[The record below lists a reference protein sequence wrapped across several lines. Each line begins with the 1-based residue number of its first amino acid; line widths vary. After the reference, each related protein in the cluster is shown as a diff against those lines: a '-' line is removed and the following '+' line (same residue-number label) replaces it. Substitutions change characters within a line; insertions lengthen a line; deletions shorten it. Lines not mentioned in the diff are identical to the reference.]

1 MRYID
6 VTLAIGLKK
15 ERVYIGETA
24 FILEDVRRG
33 KEGIGFWE
41 EELGFLVRQKKHPD
55 YIERAEA
62 QLVGKTVIK
71 ILPQPLLHRIDL
83 GKIKKGNGMREDTY
97 PRDWREYGDP
107 VEYLYVTESVEEIY
121 KLMDEA
127 DVREYRKMYLAFKQI
142 RALEDE
148 GLM

>member
-33 KEGIGFWE
+33 KEGIEFWE

-55 YIERAEA
+55 YIERAKA
-62 QLVGKTVIK
+62 QLAGKTVIK
-71 ILPQPLLHRIDL
+71 ILPQPLLHRVDL
-83 GKIKKGNGMREDTY
+83 RQIKKSQGMRDDTY
-97 PRDWREYGDP
+97 PRDKREYGEP